1 MVPQEADEE
10 EDYDEVSSQTHSG
23 TVEGI
28 QPVREQ
34 SVLWEENKTGNNNKK
49 EEEKK
54 KKKKGKSALSNL
66 FHFGRQRGG
75 SNSNGNGN
83 GNGNGTEGERT
94 PKVKE
99 KEHHWRAP
107 DWHSEEHAR
116 DREAREREE
125 EMRRIE
131 WEKRQEE
138 IMQGAFGRVGR
149 RASSVFIFSRRIACL
164 PFFWPFFL
172 RTKISS
178 SHSSRSSSTCRTS
191 SLSDRCSPPCIL
203 PACL

>member
-34 SVLWEENKTGNNNKK
+34 SVLWEENKTGNNK
-49 EEEKK
+49 EEK

-75 SNSNGNGN
+75 SNSN

-149 RASSVFIFSRRIACL
+149 RASSVERFHFLTSYRML
-164 PFFWPFFL
+164 TFFL
-172 RTKISS
+172 AFFPQNEDIEL
-178 SHSSRSSSTCRTS
+178 
-191 SLSDRCSPPCIL
+191 SLKSQLIHMPNV
-203 PACL
+203 

>member
-49 EEEKK
+49 EEEKKK

-125 EMRRIE
+125 EMRKIE

-138 IMQGAFGRVGR
+138 IMQGVFGRFHFLTSYR
-149 RASSVFIFSRRIACL
+149 ML
-164 PFFWPFFL
+164 TFFL
-172 RTKISS
+172 AIFPQNEDIEL
-178 SHSSRSSSTCRTS
+178 
-191 SLSDRCSPPCIL
+191 SLKSQLIHMPNV
-203 PACL
+203 

>member
-1 MVPQEADEE
+1 MSTDMHGGHIPFTHHLPMVPQEADEE
-10 EDYDEVSSQTHSG
+10 EDNYDEVSSQTHSA
-23 TVEGI
+23 TVDGV

-34 SVLWEENKTGNNNKK
+34 SLLWEDSKAKETTKK
-49 EEEKK
+49 EK

-66 FHFGRQRGG
+66 FHFGRQRG
-75 SNSNGNGN
+75 SNGNGN
-83 GNGNGTEGERT
+83 GNGNGTEGEHT

-138 IMQGAFGRVGR
+138 IMQGACGR
-149 RASSVFIFSRRIACL
+149 FLTPCFHFCQLFFSQNEDIAL
-164 PFFWPFFL
+164 
-172 RTKISS
+172 
-178 SHSSRSSSTCRTS
+178 
-191 SLSDRCSPPCIL
+191 SLKSQLIRMPNV
-203 PACL
+203 

>member
-10 EDYDEVSSQTHSG
+10 EDNNYDEVSSQTHSG
-23 TVEGI
+23 TVEGV

-34 SVLWEENKTGNNNKK
+34 SLLWEDSKATKK
-49 EEEKK
+49 EEKK
-54 KKKKGKSALSNL
+54 KNKGKSALSNL
-66 FHFGRQRGG
+66 FHFGRQRG
-75 SNSNGNGN
+75 SNGNGN
-83 GNGNGTEGERT
+83 ANGTEGERT

-99 KEHHWRAP
+99 KEHHWRAA

-138 IMQGAFGRVGR
+138 IMQGAAVFSPRVLPCAYSCF
-149 RASSVFIFSRRIACL
+149 RA
-164 PFFWPFFL
+164 
-172 RTKISS
+172 KISC